1 MVVKIRVPL
10 WVPIIVIRH
19 LLFLTNMLMG
29 VGPEHR
35 KLNSEVHF
43 PALPEAP
50 EELIRLALQVILREG
65 FYKDF

>member
-1 MVVKIRVPL
+1 
-10 WVPIIVIRH
+10 
-19 LLFLTNMLMG
+19 MLMG